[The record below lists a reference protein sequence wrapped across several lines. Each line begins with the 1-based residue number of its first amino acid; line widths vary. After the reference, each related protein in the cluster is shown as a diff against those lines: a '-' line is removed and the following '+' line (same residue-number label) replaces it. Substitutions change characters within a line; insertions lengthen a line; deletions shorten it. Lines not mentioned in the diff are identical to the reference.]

1 MEVKARLRYLRMSPR
16 KVRYVVDQVRGKMV
30 SDAINKLKFGKRA
43 ACKPVYKLVKSAV
56 ANAMETGKID
66 IDNLF
71 IDKIYV
77 DEGPTL
83 KRYRP
88 RAMGRATIIRKRT
101 SHITV
106 ILKEI

>member
-1 MEVKARLRYLRMSPR
+1 MDFKAKLKYLRMSPR
-16 KVRYVVDQVRGKMV
+16 KVRYVVDQVRGKYV
-30 SDAINKLKFGKRA
+30 VDAMKILSLGKRG
-43 ACKPVYKLVKSAV
+43 ACKPVKKLIASAV
-56 ANAMETGKID
+56 ANADETGQVD
-66 IDNLF
+66 VDNLF

-83 KRYRP
+83 KRFRP
-88 RAMGRATIIRKRT
+88 RAMGRATQIRKRT